1 MVESKTAVGVG
12 EARGRDFTRHEGTKL
27 HAGVRHRTSIQ
38 GENIARESAFIPRF
52 TDKLS
57 YAGSAARLRAVT
69 TNKSVILFNILPTLR
84 RVGRRGSDSKVGETW
99 KTLYRRS

>member
-57 YAGSAARLRAVT
+57 YARECGQVESGYHEQKRYPVQHTAHLEKGR
-69 TNKSVILFNILPTLR
+69 SEG
-84 RVGRRGSDSKVGETW
+84 VGLKGRGDLEDLVPP
-99 KTLYRRS
+99 L